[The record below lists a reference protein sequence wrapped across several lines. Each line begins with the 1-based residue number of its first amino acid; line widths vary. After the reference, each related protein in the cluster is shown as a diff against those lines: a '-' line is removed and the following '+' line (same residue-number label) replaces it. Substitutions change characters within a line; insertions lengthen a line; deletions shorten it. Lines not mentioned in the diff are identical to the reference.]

1 MSIENK
7 VEMFWLWTLFIVLVY
22 HNHPC
27 YWEHFGNN
35 ATAARKSG
43 QNTLLGKHM
52 SIGFCL

>member
-27 YWEHFGNN
+27 YWEHFGSNT
-35 ATAARKSG
+35 TAARKSG
-43 QNTLLGKHM
+43 QNTLLGKH
-52 SIGFCL
+52 IGFCL